1 MMELFFAITLFALKV
16 FVILAAI
23 AALLVIILLIVQK
36 GQRLK
41 PLLEIE
47 NLNEHYDSLEQ
58 NIKSQILNKKDLK
71 TASKVWEENEKK
83 WSQETRNKIYV
94 VDFKGDVKAHAGDH
108 LREEITAIL
117 TLATPADEVLVRV
130 ESPGGV
136 VHGYGFCASQLQ
148 RIRAAG
154 VPLTVC
160 VDKVAA
166 SGGYMMAV
174 VANKII
180 SAPFAIVGSIG
191 VVAQVPN
198 FHRILKKNDV
208 DYKEY
213 TAGAYKRTVSLFG
226 EITQEGETKFKT
238 QLEDTH
244 TLFKNHIVQ
253 FRPTL
258 DMNKVATGEYWY
270 GLQAL
275 DLGLIDAISTSD
287 DYLLNQRKTK
297 DLIHVAYK
305 VKKSLSEKISD
316 ALGHSLIKL
325 WNEISQDLFQQK

>member
-1 MMELFFAITLFALKV
+1 MEFLAAIALFALKV
-16 FVILAAI
+16 FVIIAAI
-23 AALLVIILLIVQK
+23 GALIILILLIVQK

-47 NLNEHYDSLEQ
+47 NLNDHYDTLEQ
-58 NIKSQILNKKDLK
+58 SIKSQILNKKELK
-71 TASKVWEENEKK
+71 KESKTWDENQKK
-83 WSQETRNKIYV
+83 WEQESRNKLYV
-94 VDFKGDVKAHAGDH
+94 LDFKGDVKAHAGDH

-117 TLATPADEVLVRV
+117 TLAKPADEVLVRV

-148 RIRAAG
+148 RVRTAG
-154 VPLTVC
+154 IPLTVS

-174 VANKII
+174 VANKIL

-213 TAGAYKRTVSLFG
+213 TAGEYKRTVSIFG
-226 EITQEGETKFKT
+226 EITADGESKFKT
-238 QLEDTH
+238 QLEETH
-244 TLFKNHIVQ
+244 TLFKNHIMQ
-253 FRPTL
+253 FRPSL
-258 DMNKVATGEYWY
+258 DLHKVATGEYWY

-275 DLGLIDAISTSD
+275 ELGLIDSISTSD

-297 DLIHVAYK
+297 DLIQVSYK

-316 ALGHSLIKL
+316 ALGHSLSRL
-325 WNEISQDLFQQK
+325 WSEISQDLFQQK